1 MLKEFKAFAMRGN
14 VIDLA
19 VGVVIGTAFGTIVT
33 SLVNDMIMPPFGAL
47 LGGLDFSNYFITL
60 GEGDFVSLAAA
71 KEAGVA
77 TIAYGKFINTI
88 VNFLIIAFSIFLV
101 IRQINKLAKKEE
113 DKPGVPATPPRQEV
127 LLEEIRD
134 LLKGQKAE

>member
-101 IRQINKLAKKEE
+101 IRQLNKLAKKEE

-134 LLKGQKAE
+134 LLKAQKAE

>member
-134 LLKGQKAE
+134 LLKAQKAE